1 MCELPVDLVVAFKIE
16 FVKRVEFMCP
26 FAGIDEKDTFGVID
40 GEDPDGLPV
49 GRKAAGDLTGG
60 EEMELYRCAICRE
73 LDGCGGEHAA
83 RYRVSDSGRI
93 ETGQ

>member
-26 FAGIDEKDTFGVID
+26 FAGIDEEDAFGVID

-49 GRKAAGDLTGG
+49 GG
-60 EEMELYRCAICRE
+60 
-73 LDGCGGEHAA
+73 
-83 RYRVSDSGRI
+83 
-93 ETGQ
+93 